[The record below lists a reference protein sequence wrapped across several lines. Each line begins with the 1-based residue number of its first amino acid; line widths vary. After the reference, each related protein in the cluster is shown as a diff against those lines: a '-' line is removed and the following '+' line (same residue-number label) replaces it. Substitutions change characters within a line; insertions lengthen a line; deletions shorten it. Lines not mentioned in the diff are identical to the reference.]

1 MAHTPYSQIK
11 HPKLWELWYILLSM
25 GYMRD
30 LYHQRYYIAPSG
42 FLCLPKLRIKT
53 LLNPKP

>member
-1 MAHTPYSQIK
+1 MAYTPYSQIK
-11 HPKLWELWYILLSM
+11 DPKLWELWYILLIM

-42 FLCLPKLRIKT
+42 FPLLSEVTKT
-53 LLNPKP
+53 PY